1 MVFHEITKDAIV
13 RALDETRDVD
23 VRLVDSQETRRILD
37 RLYGYEVSPVLWKK
51 VMRGL
56 SAGRVQSVATRLVV
70 DRELERIRFVVA
82 SYWDVVG
89 TFEPGPFEARLVAV
103 DGKRVAQGRDFG
115 STGTTDDS
123 VLVLDEEQATALA
136 RDLDGRP
143 FAVTSVEEKP
153 YRRSPA
159 APVPHLDAPAGGEPE
174 VALLL
179 ADDDAGRP
187 AALRERLHHVHAHG
201 LGCAVRRPPYVPHG
215 HMRSGRTAQR
225 PFPTPPAGTSGRS
238 RTRRR
243 RTRRSGRPGTSSA
256 LPKRSPARFRA
267 TSWLSTS

>member
-13 RALDETRDVD
+13 RALDETREVD
-23 VRLVDSQETRRILD
+23 ERLVDSQETRRILD

-70 DRELERIRFVVA
+70 DRELERIRFVIA

-115 STGTTDDS
+115 SIGTADDS

-136 RDLDGRP
+136 RDLDDQP

-159 APVPHLDAPAGGEPE
+159 APFRTSTLQQEASRKLRYSSQTTMRVAQRLYENGYITYMRTDSITLSDTAVRAARAHAERTYGAEYRSRLSAPVRAGGGER
-174 VALLL
+174 
-179 ADDDAGRP
+179 AGGAR
-187 AALRERLHHVHAHG
+187 G
-201 LGCAVRRPPYVPHG
+201 D
-215 HMRSGRTAQR
+215 
-225 PFPTPPAGTSGRS
+225 
-238 RTRRR
+238 
-243 RTRRSGRPGTSSA
+243 
-256 LPKRSPARFRA
+256 SPRG
-267 TSWLSTS
+267 